1 MPHASQAW
9 GIFFGSSK
17 EKPMLYVQRDA
28 RGQLIRVEE
37 VPFTE
42 MSGELASTDDE
53 ILAWRN
59 QPGTKSSLLQLRQSD
74 QEMIRVLEDLIQ
86 VLMDKGV
93 VRLTDLPSA
102 AQEKLMSRSQARE
115 VLGGVSGLLGEEDGV
130 I

>member
-1 MPHASQAW
+1 
-9 GIFFGSSK
+9 
-17 EKPMLYVQRDA
+17 MLYIQRDT

-37 VPFTE
+37 APFAE
-42 MSGELASTDDE
+42 MSGELTSTDDE

-59 QPGTKSSLLQLRQSD
+59 QPGMASSLLQLRQSD

-86 VLMDKGV
+86 VLMSKGV

>member
-1 MPHASQAW
+1 
-9 GIFFGSSK
+9 
-17 EKPMLYVQRDA
+17 MLYIQRDA
-28 RGQLIRVEE
+28 RGDLVRVEE
-37 VPFTE
+37 RPFEE
-42 MSGELASTDDE
+42 MSGELMSTDSE
-53 ILAWRN
+53 ILAWRTLN
-59 QPGTKSSLLQLRQSD
+59 GAESTLLQLRQSD

-102 AQEKLMSRSQARE
+102 AQEKLMNRSQARE